1 MASLRNSPYFPLEVD
16 AFVSDEKLNECSP
29 SANGV
34 YIRVLCLMHKSDE
47 YGKIRSMVKGKDKIA
62 CFAEKLSKHLPFA
75 LQDIKAGLE
84 ELVNNGV
91 LFIEDDCLCQKRMI
105 KDGQLSEKRSAYGK
119 IGMAR
124 RWAKNGRNKIE
135 SDELFVHEAQ
145 KKSSK
150 KSEQA
155 YTTNDFINDLMGL
168 GVSKQTATD
177 WMKNRQAK
185 KLPPTRSA
193 FEDTKKELLKNS
205 EYTTEEQLKLAAVKG
220 WGGYRFSW
228 YLREIM
234 NEENGNNNNGN
245 GSSSSAKVQT
255 ATQPRDYDESFR

>member
-1 MASLRNSPYFPLEVD
+1 MASLRNSPYLPLEVD

-29 SANGV
+29 LANGV

-47 YGKIRSMVKGKDKIA
+47 YGKIRCTFKSRDKTA
-62 CFAEKLSKHLPFA
+62 CFAEKLSKHLPFTQ
-75 LQDIKAGLE
+75 QDIKVGLE
-84 ELVNNGV
+84 ELVNNRV

-135 SDELFVHEAQ
+135 SDELFGQEAP

-150 KSEQA
+150 KSEQT
-155 YTTNDFINDLMGL
+155 YTANDFINDIMAL
-168 GVSKQTATD
+168 GVTKQTATD

-185 KLPPTRSA
+185 KLPPTKSA
-193 FEDTKKELLKNS
+193 FEDAKKELLKNS

-220 WGGYRFSW
+220 WGGYRLSW
-228 YLREIM
+228 FLREIT
-234 NEENGNNNNGN
+234 NEENGSNGN
-245 GSSSSAKVQT
+245 GNGGQSPAKVQ
-255 ATQPRDYDESFR
+255 AAAQSRDYDESF